1 MVNLGR
7 IYQKGIE
14 VEQDYK
20 KALDYYES
28 ASKQNNSYGFLY
40 LGKLYENG
48 LGVKQ
53 DYKLAKKFYELSS
66 REGNSRAL
74 FKIGNFYFN
83 GLGVDKNIKK
93 SIDYYKASSY
103 DGNPKA
109 SYYLG
114 NLYSN
119 GNILD
124 ADIELSIDYYK
135 KCINAFNLKSK
146 QIEIFNHR
154 DKSISYYI
162 LNDKYQYLS
171 MNNLRFIYLTKIKDQ
186 DDIENYKK
194 AFYYLNKVSCV
205 QFSYIQNNYGLFY
218 QFYDNNDDHAKEYY
232 ENASKMKFAL
242 AKYNLGYLKEKGK
255 DMINAINLYIEA
267 SSFENEPIYYQ
278 NKKYDDLRLE
288 ISKIFVICLTNLI
301 LSVHFF
307 NNLTFDSSKKYFI
320 RIFFKLQINRDL
332 SKLFLILKF
341 KRYFALI
348 VFIRKNTNNSIIS
361 SFFR

>member
-1 MVNLGR
+1 
-7 IYQKGIE
+7 
-14 VEQDYK
+14 
-20 KALDYYES
+20 
-28 ASKQNNSYGFLY
+28 
-40 LGKLYENG
+40 
-48 LGVKQ
+48 
-53 DYKLAKKFYELSS
+53 
-66 REGNSRAL
+66 
-74 FKIGNFYFN
+74 
-83 GLGVDKNIKK
+83 
-93 SIDYYKASSY
+93 
-103 DGNPKA
+103 
-109 SYYLG
+109 
-114 NLYSN
+114 
-119 GNILD
+119 
-124 ADIELSIDYYK
+124 
-135 KCINAFNLKSK
+135 
-146 QIEIFNHR
+146 
-154 DKSISYYI
+154 
-162 LNDKYQYLS
+162 

-320 RIFFKLQINRDL
+320 RIFSKLQINNDDNIYKFHFHMQKGTEKKVFLYIKKFILEFPLFNLRKNNFDID
-332 SKLFLILKF
+332 SYFKNQNENETNEVKTNEESIQTCFKKNNGDNFNDINDIIFEDPGKLFDYIKNNGILKSIF
-341 KRYFALI
+341 CREINDLI
-348 VFIRKNTNNSIIS
+348 NEMKSILYQKPYAILFGRISIEKNRKNNQKNINESFYEGFSISLI
-361 SFFR
+361 